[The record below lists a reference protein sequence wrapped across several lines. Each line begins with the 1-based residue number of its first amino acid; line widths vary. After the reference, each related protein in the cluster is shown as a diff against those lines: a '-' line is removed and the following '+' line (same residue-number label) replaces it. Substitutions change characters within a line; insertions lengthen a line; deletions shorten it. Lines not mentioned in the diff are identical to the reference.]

1 MHPRF
6 GYFLPLVASLVTTA
20 GLSAQAVPAAST
32 SGHQE
37 VDVAVTYTEQY
48 SNLVSTPTFWQPG
61 GSAEVSAQVYRGLGL
76 AANVTGNN
84 VPNAANSGIGLSI
97 VSANFGPRYTY
108 YRPIGAEHKR
118 SVAIFGQGLIGQAWG
133 FNSYFPSMAGVRTDY
148 ISFASQVGGGVD
160 IGLSRHLALR
170 VFQADWL
177 RTEFPNA
184 NTNVQN
190 NLRLAAGVVFRIPK
204 GGRRF

>member
-1 MHPRF
+1 MHRRF
-6 GYFLPLVASLVTTA
+6 GYLLPLVASLLTTA
-20 GLSAQAVPAAST
+20 GLRAQAVPAAAST

-37 VDVAVTYTEQY
+37 VDVALTYTEQY

-61 GSAEVSAQVYRGLGL
+61 GSAEVSAQIYRGLGL

-84 VPNAANSGIGLSI
+84 VPNAANSGIGLTI
-97 VSANFGPRYTY
+97 VSADFGPRYTY
-108 YRPIGAEHKR
+108 YRPIGAEKKR
-118 SVAIFGQGLIGQAWG
+118 SVAVFGQGLIGQAWG
-133 FNSYFPSMAGVRTDY
+133 FNSYFPTSSGVETNY
-148 ISFASQVGGGVD
+148 ISFALQVGGGVD
-160 IGLSRHLALR
+160 IGLSRHIAVR

-190 NLRLAAGVVFRIPK
+190 NLRLAAGIVFRIP
-204 GGRRF
+204 RSR